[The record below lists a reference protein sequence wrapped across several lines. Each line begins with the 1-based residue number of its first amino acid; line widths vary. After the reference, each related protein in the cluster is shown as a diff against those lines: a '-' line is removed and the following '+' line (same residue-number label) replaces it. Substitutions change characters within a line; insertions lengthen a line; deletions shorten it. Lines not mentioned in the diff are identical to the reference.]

1 MKDGIDRVA
10 DAVKH
15 GVDDVRDTVNEAR
28 HRGEAEAERAKRET
42 AGDAL
47 TPGEKVGSAL
57 NEGKERTLAEIDKA
71 KRDLRDKT

>member
-15 GVDDVRDTVNEAR
+15 GVDDVRDTINEAG
-28 HRGEAEAERAKRET
+28 HRSEAEGERAKREV

-47 TPGEKVGSAL
+47 TPGEKAASVL
-57 NEGKERTLAEIDKA
+57 NEGKERVLAEVDKT
-71 KRDLRDKT
+71 KRDVRDHT

>member
-1 MKDGIDRVA
+1 MKEGIDRVA

-42 AGDAL
+42 AGD
-47 TPGEKVGSAL
+47 
-57 NEGKERTLAEIDKA
+57 
-71 KRDLRDKT
+71 